1 MRHSHLRAALLGL
14 VLVSCRPLVPAAPP
28 AAVERI
34 TAPDVDP
41 VEVPWSIHTLTPSLT
56 GPLPAAAE
64 RWIDTTLASL
74 TLREKVGQMVM
85 IWILG
90 DYTSSTDS
98 AFVLA
103 VERIR
108 QDKVGGVI
116 MSLGSPI
123 EVAEKVNALQ
133 RQSSIPLLVGSD
145 VEPGLGRLEGGV
157 FAPGTLAA
165 GSATVLPSNMAI
177 GATRRIEHAR
187 EAGRITGEES
197 RAVGIHIAFA
207 PTVDVNNNPG
217 NPVINVRSFGED
229 PLLVSAMGTA
239 FVEGMQE
246 TGVAATIKH
255 FPGHGDTDTDSHN
268 ALPVVPASPER
279 LYALELVPFR
289 AAIDAGVAAVMSA
302 HIALPAVT
310 NDRTPATLAPQIMTG
325 LLRDSLGFKGLVL
338 TDAMDMRGV
347 GQGYDNATSA
357 VRAVQAGADILLMP
371 PDVPL
376 AIGAV
381 VAAVERGDI
390 PAARIDASVRRIL
403 ALKLRT
409 GAIQRPIVPLDSL
422 RDIVGQRAHRA
433 KAIEI
438 AGDAIT
444 LLRDTRAELPLAT
457 ARPTLVITYA
467 AETDVLAG
475 RPFAAELRSGLLSM
489 RSARIT
495 PGTPR
500 ARLDS
505 ILTARNGNGAPRDS
519 ATNGHAE
526 QVVIATFVRT
536 IEGEGRF
543 AIAEPIARWIDSVA
557 QLRPVTVAAFSSPY
571 VLRDVPHV
579 TGFVAAYGR
588 GEAMERA
595 AARALTGRSPMR
607 GVAPTSL
614 PGFFAAG
621 VPYAAPRPAW
631 ASAVTD
637 SVRRIL
643 EQAQRDS
650 VFPGA
655 IAIIGTRTQVV
666 SEVAVGRL
674 DWAEDAP
681 APDAHTIWDIASLTK
696 VVGMTTAMMQQ
707 VERGAVALD
716 APVQQYLPEFTGPSK
731 ELVTIRH
738 LLTHTAGL
746 PAHRTL
752 WLESETA
759 DEARRI
765 VLATPLDTLPG
776 ARYVYSDLGAML
788 AGWVLERVTGQ
799 PLDAY
804 LQANVFGPLQ
814 MLDTRYHPPA
824 SDVARIA
831 PTEVDPW
838 RGRHLRGEVHDENA
852 FRLGGV
858 SAHAGLFSSAHD
870 LARFSQMLLN
880 GGDLGGARVLRPR
893 TIAEFT
899 RVQDSTRSHRALG
912 WETPN
917 GTNSAGHLLQRPAFG
932 HTGFTGTSMW
942 IDPARELFVVILTNR
957 VNPTRANS
965 RIGPVRTAIAD
976 LVAGATSAGRTAT
989 TPSVSAPGPSTP
1001 STPSA
1006 GTPAPRGPA
1015 TARPSPRGTP

>member
-1 MRHSHLRAALLGL
+1 MRHPRLRAALLGL
-14 VLVSCRPLVPAAPP
+14 ALVSCQPALP
-28 AAVERI
+28 
-34 TAPDVDP
+34 
-41 VEVPWSIHTLTPSLT
+41 
-56 GPLPAAAE
+56 PLPAPVVVDRVTLPDVEPVEIPWSVHTLQPSLHDPLPAE
-64 RWIDTTLASL
+64 ARRWIDTTLAGLS
-74 TLREKVGQMVM
+74 LRERVGQMVM
-85 IWILG
+85 IWVLG
-90 DYTSSTDS
+90 DYTSSTDTS
-98 AFVLA
+98 FILA

-108 QDKVGGVI
+108 RDKVGGVV

-123 EVAEKVNALQ
+123 EVAAKVNALQ
-133 RQSSIPLLVGSD
+133 RHAELPLLVSSD

-197 RAVGIHIAFA
+197 RAVGIHLAFA
-207 PTVDVNNNPG
+207 PTVDVNNNPA

-246 TGVAATIKH
+246 AGVAATLKH

-310 NDRTPATLAPQIMTG
+310 NDRTPATLAPEIMTG
-325 LLRDSLGFKGLVL
+325 LLRDSLGFRGLVV

-357 VRAVQAGADILLMP
+357 VLAIQAGADILLMP
-371 PDVPL
+371 PDVPG
-376 AIGAV
+376 AIDAI
-381 VAAVERGDI
+381 VAAVEAGRIDTT
-390 PAARIDASVRRIL
+390 RIDASVRRIL
-403 ALKLRT
+403 ELKLRT

-422 RDIVGQRAHRA
+422 RDIVGQRAHRE
-433 KAIEI
+433 KALEI

-444 LLRDTRAELPLAT
+444 LLRDERAELPLAT
-457 ARPTLVITYA
+457 AKPTLVITYA
-467 AETDVLAG
+467 GETDVLAG
-475 RPFAAELRSGLLSM
+475 RPFTAEMRAALLAM
-489 RSARIT
+489 RSARIGPTT
-495 PGTPR
+495 PP

-505 ILTARNGNGAPRDS
+505 LLLGNGVD
-519 ATNGHAE
+519 
-526 QVVIATFVRT
+526 QIVVATFVRT

-543 AIAEPIARWIDSVA
+543 AIAEPVAKWIDSVA
-557 QLRPVTVAAFSSPY
+557 ALRPVHVVAFSSPY
-571 VLRDVPHV
+571 VLREIPRVS
-579 TGFVAAYGR
+579 GFVAAYGR

-595 AARALTGRSPMR
+595 AARAITGRGPLR
-607 GVAPTSL
+607 GVAPTTL
-614 PGFFAAG
+614 PGYFTAG
-621 VPYAAPRPAW
+621 VPYARPLPAW
-631 ASAVTD
+631 VPALTD
-637 SVRRIL
+637 SVRQVL
-643 EQAQRDS
+643 ETSYRDS

-655 IAIIGTRTQVV
+655 IAVIGSRTRIL

-674 DWAEDAP
+674 DWADTAA

-696 VVGMTTAMMQQ
+696 VIGMTTAMMQQ
-707 VERGAVALD
+707 VERGSISLD
-716 APVQQYLPEFTGPSK
+716 APVQQYLPEFAGPGK
-731 ELVTIRH
+731 EAVTVRH
-738 LLTHTAGL
+738 LLTHTSGL

-765 VLATPLDTLPG
+765 VLATPLDTVPG
-776 ARYVYSDLGAML
+776 VRYVYSDLGAML
-788 AGWVLERVTGQ
+788 AGWIIERVSGQ
-799 PLDAY
+799 SLDAY
-804 LQANVFGPLQ
+804 LDSAVFGPLT
-814 MLDTRYHPPA
+814 MADTRYHPDPGA
-824 SDVARIA
+824 LGRIA

-870 LARFSQMLLN
+870 LARFAQMMLN
-880 GGDLGGARVLRPR
+880 GGELGGARIVRPR
-893 TIAEFT
+893 TIEEFT
-899 RVQDSTRSHRALG
+899 RRQDPAISHRALG

-917 GTNSAGHLLQRPAFG
+917 GTNSAGRVMKCPAFG
-932 HTGFTGTSMW
+932 HTGFTGTSIW
-942 IDPARELFVVILTNR
+942 IDPANDLFVVILTNR

-965 RIGPVRTAIAD
+965 RIGPVRTTIAD
-976 LVAGATSAGRTAT
+976 AASGLSGMNGRA
-989 TPSVSAPGPSTP
+989 APACP
-1001 STPSA
+1001 
-1006 GTPAPRGPA
+1006 
-1015 TARPSPRGTP
+1015 